1 MQGLVE
7 GRAKDA
13 ELRTAPTT
21 VERARSL
28 RRSLTLPEVLLWRL
42 LRRKAIDGLRFRRQH
57 PLGPYVLDFYCPS
70 ARLCVEVDGRASHDL
85 PSQTEHDLRRDV
97 WLAEQRIRVLRI
109 PAADIL
115 DPARLPG
122 VLETIRARATPSTAV
137 PAVPL
142 PRNAG
147 ED

>member
-1 MQGLVE
+1 VQ
-7 GRAKDA
+7 
-13 ELRTAPTT
+13 TAPKSIKL
-21 VERARSL
+21 ARTL
-28 RRSLTLPEVLLWRL
+28 RRNLTLPEVILWRL
-42 LRRKAIDGLRFRRQH
+42 LRGKALDGLRFRRQH

-70 ARLCVEVDGRASHDL
+70 ARLCVEVDGRAAHDS
-85 PSQTEHDLRRDV
+85 PDQAEHDLRRDA
-97 WLAEQRIRVLRI
+97 WLAEQQIKVLRI

-115 DPARLPG
+115 DPARLPD
-122 VLETIRARATPSTAV
+122 VLETIRSRATPSTAV